1 MSQHGEDHEGA
12 SDLGQGREG
21 GKTGRRFTMTK
32 QVSRITAAES
42 GHAHDHAGQDAG
54 HAHDH
59 AGQETGHAHGDAG
72 QETGHAHD
80 HAGQETGHAH
90 DHAGQE
96 AGHAHDHAGQDA
108 GHAHGDEHGHSHG
121 GGVWGF
127 IQTVF
132 HMHGHGDGG
141 GELVSDSV
149 LTTSREGIRALQW
162 SLVSLLLTA
171 VMQVVIVAISGSVA
185 LLADTIHNFADATT
199 AVPLWLAFALNRRQ
213 PSRGFT
219 YRYGKAEDL
228 AGAFVVLV
236 IFSSALVI
244 FYETWQKL
252 IHPEPMRNLGWVA
265 AAAIIG
271 FIGNELA
278 AYVRIRTGR
287 RIGSAA
293 LVADGLHART
303 DGLTSLAV
311 LVGAIGAWLG
321 FPLADPL
328 IGALIGV
335 AILFIVRDAARTMW
349 LRLMDAVD
357 PAMVDTVEKVASRV
371 PGVEAV
377 HEPRLRWVGHA
388 LWGELHIEVDGNLAT
403 QASHTIAEEV
413 RHGLFHALPR
423 LRTMIVHVDP
433 RPQPGADS
441 WIHHAITAHHAQ

>member
-1 MSQHGEDHEGA
+1 MSQHGEEREGA
-12 SDLGQGREG
+12 SGLGQDREG

-32 QVSRITAAES
+32 RVSRATAAES
-42 GHAHDHAGQDAG
+42 AHPHDHGDG
-54 HAHDH
+54 RNHDH
-59 AGQETGHAHGDAG
+59 GDGRSHDHGDG
-72 QETGHAHD
+72 HD
-80 HAGQETGHAH
+80 H
-90 DHAGQE
+90 DHG
-96 AGHAHDHAGQDA
+96 
-108 GHAHGDEHGHSHG
+108 EHGHSHASG
-121 GGVWGF
+121 IWGF
-127 IQTVF
+127 FQTVF
-132 HMHGHGDGG
+132 HMHGHGDKGS
-141 GELVSDSV
+141 ELVSDSV
-149 LTTSREGIRALQW
+149 LTTSREGIRALKW
-162 SLVSLLLTA
+162 SFVSLGLTA
-171 VMQVVIVAISGSVA
+171 ILQVFIVAISGSVA

-199 AVPLWLAFALNRRQ
+199 AAPLWLAFSLNRRQ
-213 PSRGFT
+213 APRGFT

-236 IFSSALVI
+236 IFSSALLI

-271 FIGNELA
+271 FAGNELA
-278 AYVRIRTGR
+278 ATVRIRTGR

-293 LVADGLHART
+293 LVADGMHART

-335 AILFIVRDAARTMW
+335 VILFIVRDAARTMW

-357 PAMVDTVEKVASRV
+357 PVMVDTVEKVASRV

-388 LWGELHIEVDGNLAT
+388 LWGELHIEVNGGLAT
-403 QASHTIAEEV
+403 VASHTIAEEV
-413 RHGLFHALPR
+413 RHALFHALPR

-433 RPQPGADS
+433 QPQPDADF
-441 WIHHAITAHHAQ
+441 WTYHAITAHHAQ